1 MKKIFLAALVALAFS
16 SYSYAQDDMY
26 EEDSPRAAAPAAPSY
41 SEPAKS
47 VRSEGG
53 DAFMGISLDLLGML
67 NNDVQRFGLVFKLAP
82 DMELTGIIGLQIYGD
97 VDGEDNEG
105 KKVEGAEGGAR
116 ISLGAGF
123 DFFFETGILPISIGG
138 DLIFTHLGEDNNE
151 LDSISCSVCVQK
163 SSKTSASTANSVLT
177 QTIIGGQKEMLT
189 GLKSTSVL
197 QPALTSLGSSCNT
210 IFKGHK
216 KSLSNQAFFISK
228 IQLSNF

>member
-26 EEDSPRAAAPAAPSY
+26 EEDSPRAATAPAAPSY

-67 NNDVQRFGLVFKLAP
+67 NNNVQRFGLVFKLAP

-123 DFFFETGILPISIGG
+123 DFFFETGLLPISIGG

-151 LDSISCSVCVQK
+151 LDFDIMFGMRAEIVKNFCVNGKLGFNTNYHWWTEGNVDWSQVNFGI
-163 SSKTSASTANSVLT
+163 AARINLT
-177 QTIIGGQKEMLT
+177 W
-189 GLKSTSVL
+189 
-197 QPALTSLGSSCNT
+197 
-210 IFKGHK
+210 
-216 KSLSNQAFFISK
+216 FF
-228 IQLSNF
+228 L